1 MKKVMEA
8 KTPKGIGIGRGK
20 EVLVLVF
27 EKGKLV
33 LSRDTLWVVV

>member
-8 KTPKGIGIGRGK
+8 KTPKGIGRGK
-20 EVLVLVF
+20 EVLVF